1 MNSLICFGDFN
12 TELVSCY
19 EPGFEGL
26 VLVRGVSVISN
37 IVWQTTEEVIRCN
50 WFCESLKQISV
61 LKVDLDYIFLFFSI
75 LTQY

>member
-1 MNSLICFGDFN
+1 MFLLSFGILPALICD
-12 TELVSCY
+12 
-19 EPGFEGL
+19 
-26 VLVRGVSVISN
+26 VSVISN

-61 LKVDLDYIFLFFSI
+61 LKVDLHYIFLFFSV